1 MVAEPQ
7 AQADVGAKTDPKAM
21 DQSALIAEIER
32 LRPLAELGRMAATVA
47 HEVRNPL
54 TGISANAEIIRESI
68 TDPDDLES
76 IDMILQEVH
85 RLSELVSDLLHYSRE
100 REARADHIDLN
111 QEARAVVEL
120 LRSYAAEAGII
131 LNYEGSGLALG
142 DSQLTRQS
150 LLNIV
155 RNAIQAC
162 KCGGQVTIQIEQ
174 NSLSIRDQGGGVPE
188 ALQERLFEPFVT
200 GRTRGLGLGASVA
213 RRCMQRQNGDVLLG
227 ETGPT
232 GSVFIMQWPTSTH

>member
-7 AQADVGAKTDPKAM
+7 AQAEADPKAM
-21 DQSALIAEIER
+21 DQTALLAEIER
-32 LRPLAELGRMAATVA
+32 LKPLAELGRMAATVA

-54 TGISANAEIIRESI
+54 TGISANAEIIRESLS
-68 TDPDDLES
+68 DPDDVES

-100 REARADHIDLN
+100 REARADHIDLSN
-111 QEARAVVEL
+111 EARAVVDL
-120 LRSYAAEAGII
+120 LKSYAAEAGVV
-131 LNYEGSGLALG
+131 LDYTGSGLAMG

-162 KCGGQVTIQIEQ
+162 KCGGQVQILVEPAQ
-174 NSLSIRDQGGGVPE
+174 LSISDQGGGVPE
-188 ALQERLFEPFVT
+188 ALVDRIFEPFVT

-213 RRCMQRQNGDVLLG
+213 RRCMQRQNGDVALG
-227 ETGPT
+227 QTGPA
-232 GSVFIMQWPTSTH
+232 GSVFVMTWPQA